1 MNVRVMLIVVVV
13 LITAVVAAAIVSG
26 QTGRVD
32 DIFTNSSDEAGES
45 SEDASCQ
52 LSCQEDYPSR
62 SGSYYNCLEARGC
75 AG

>member
-1 MNVRVMLIVVVV
+1 MNVRVMLIVIIV
-13 LITAVVAAAIVSG
+13 LITAVVAAAIISG

-32 DIFTNSSDEAGES
+32 TIFSNSSDEAGES
-45 SEDASCQ
+45 SDDASCQ

-62 SGSYYNCLEARGC
+62 SGAYYNCLETRGC